1 MGLWFIPGQAD
12 KLATEVLGTVLHCA
26 FDDS

>member
-12 KLATEVLGTVLHCA
+12 KLPTEVLGTVLHRS